1 MANSRV
7 CCQTLRPVLGSE
19 VMEKKKVKR
28 KTRSL
33 LDKLDSQFASVCGFE
48 FIKVMA

>member
-7 CCQTLRPVLGSE
+7 CCQTLRPVLASE

-48 FIKVMA
+48 CVMFIV

>member
-1 MANSRV
+1 M
-7 CCQTLRPVLGSE
+7 
-19 VMEKKKVKR
+19 KR

-48 FIKVMA
+48 FMKVMV